1 MVDKFLEGESGGKL
15 LLLNS
20 GIKLKAR
27 NKVGI
32 F

>member
-1 MVDKFLEGESGGKL
+1 MVDNFLAGESRGKL

-27 NKVGI
+27 IKVDI
-32 F
+32 L